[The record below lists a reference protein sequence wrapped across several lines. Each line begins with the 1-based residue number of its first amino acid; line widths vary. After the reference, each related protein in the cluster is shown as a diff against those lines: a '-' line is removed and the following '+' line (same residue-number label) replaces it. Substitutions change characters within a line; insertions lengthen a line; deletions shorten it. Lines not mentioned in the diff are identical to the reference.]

1 MCTLSHSLSLSKI
14 KKNKRKLQRLNY
26 QESLK
31 EFDYFF
37 QLWITALSSPVVTVH
52 SRSPSHNFTG
62 NLLLPRPGLLNGSLQ
77 TGRPAPLP
85 ALLVLIPTATFW
97 SQKESQDWEQLAG
110 TKPIGHIKSLVYRW
124 SLSLI
129 VEEF

>member
-1 MCTLSHSLSLSKI
+1 M
-14 KKNKRKLQRLNY
+14 NY

-62 NLLLPRPGLLNGSLQ
+62 NLLLLRPGLLNGSLQ
-77 TGRPAPLP
+77 TGRPGPLPGTTVSRP

-129 VEEF
+129 VEEFSNNY